1 MGRRRPEN
9 LSRASRSTGRM
20 VRQFF
25 KALASPRG
33 DQPSTGA
40 FFRAQCAVD
49 LCHALLSDRGE
60 MSGTRLASDALD
72 AYKALPSNALEIF
85 LDRLVDDFAPD
96 PQRLVVALEAYRAQP
111 SPVRLAGVQ
120 AAVESPRQELF
131 RRLNLAPGGTSVLI
145 NLRHQVL
152 QTLKAHPARS
162 VLDLDLLHL
171 FRSWFNRS
179 LLVLRQVDWRCS
191 AAVLEKLIQYER
203 VHQIRDWQDLR
214 RRLQADRRCYAL
226 FHPSL
231 DDPLIFIEV
240 ALTKGITG
248 KVQPLLAADSTVSDP
263 QQANSAIFYSITN
276 CQPGLRGISLGSL
289 LIKQVV
295 EEIGHDLPRIRTFAS
310 LSPIPG
316 FCRWLRSEDARG
328 RSSTELRTH
337 LRTLDEP
344 DAKVVGAPRESLKPE
359 ILRLCAFY
367 LLRAKWGRAP
377 LDPVAR
383 FHLANGARAE
393 RLNWMADTSEEGL
406 RQSIGVM
413 VNYLYVLADVERNH
427 EAFARRHEAI
437 ASRELHRLADA
448 SQTVVSNAPPGGGMA
463 RTA

>member
-1 MGRRRPEN
+1 
-9 LSRASRSTGRM
+9 M

-25 KALASPRG
+25 RALASPRS
-33 DQPSTGA
+33 DRPSTGA
-40 FFRAQCAVD
+40 FFKAQCGVD
-49 LCHALLSDRGE
+49 LCHALLFEPGG
-60 MSGTRLASDALD
+60 MSGTRLASHALD

-96 PQRLVVALEAYRAQP
+96 PKRLAVALESYRAQP
-111 SPVRLAGVQ
+111 SPITLASLQ

-131 RRLNLAPGGTSVLI
+131 RRLNLAPGGTSALI
-145 NLRHQVL
+145 DLRHEVL
-152 QTLKAHPARS
+152 QTLEAHPARS

-179 LLVLRQVDWRCS
+179 LLVLRAVDWRCS

-214 RRLQADRRCYAL
+214 RRLQADRRCYAF
-226 FHPSL
+226 FHPAL

-240 ALTKGITG
+240 ALTKGMTG
-248 KVQPLLAADSTVSDP
+248 KVQPLLVADSTVSDP

-295 EEIGHDLPRIRTFAS
+295 EEIGRELPRIRTFAS

-337 LRTLDEP
+337 LRSLDEP
-344 DAKVVGAPRESLKPE
+344 DAKVGPAGESLKPE

-413 VNYLYVLADVERNH
+413 VNYLYVLADVDRNH

-437 ASRELHRLADA
+437 ASRELHRLAHA
-448 SQTVVSNAPPGGGMA
+448 SQTAASNAPAVGGMA